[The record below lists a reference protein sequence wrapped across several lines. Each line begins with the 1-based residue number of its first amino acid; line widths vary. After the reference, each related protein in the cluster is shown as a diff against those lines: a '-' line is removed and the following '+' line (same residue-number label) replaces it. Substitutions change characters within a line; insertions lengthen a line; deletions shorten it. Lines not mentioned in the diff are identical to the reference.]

1 MTLSRAFFDRD
12 VVEIARDLI
21 GANLSVDDVGDLIVE
36 TEAYKF
42 DDPAA
47 HSFLGPTRRNNSMF
61 GRPGHAYVYRSYGL
75 HWCLNIVCQT
85 GCAVLLRALEP
96 KSGIAFMMERRQ
108 TDKLHF
114 LCAGPGR
121 LTQALGVSSRHDGVD
136 MLALPINLSLGA
148 ACEIDSGRRIGISK
162 ARDYPWR
169 FGTKNSPFLSRKF

>member
-21 GANLSVDDVGDLIVE
+21 GANLSVDDVGGLIVE

-108 TDKLHF
+108 TQNLHL

-121 LTQALGVSSRHDGVD
+121 LAQCLAITSKHDGNDV
-136 MLALPINLSLGA
+136 LALPFVWRPGA
-148 ACEIDSGRRIGISK
+148 ASEISIGRRIGISK
-162 ARDYPWR
+162 ATDHPWR
-169 FGTKNSPFLSRKF
+169 FGLKNSLFLSRKF

>member
-21 GANLSVDDVGDLIVE
+21 GANLSVDDVGGLIVE
-36 TEAYKF
+36 TEAYKI

-47 HSFLGPTRRNNSMF
+47 HSFSGPTRRNNSMF

-96 KSGIAFMMERRQ
+96 KSGIELMMERRQ
-108 TDKLHF
+108 TQKLHF

-121 LTQALGVSSRHDGVD
+121 LTQSLGVSSRHDGVD
-136 MLALPINLSLGA
+136 ILALPFNLSLGTPG
-148 ACEIDSGRRIGISK
+148 EIDIGRRIGISK
-162 ARDYPWR
+162 AKDHPWW